1 VTARRPRPRAAL
13 LLIAA
18 AGAGC
23 TKVPLEDVEAG
34 FSRADAAWFAE
45 EQTLFFFYEVEAAQG
60 ISRDSVVEVTWVTDD
75 GRQDWTPIGDLDPV
89 HLHLPVDCGPDA
101 LCGSQS
107 VAVARQPREVAL
119 RMRYH
124 RDGEMALEGATVFN
138 SVGPGTPHANRSM
151 VVYGVLDETN
161 RRVQWRGRHQFPTVR
176 NEDATALGLR
186 RELRVSGARAGTV
199 SASDANPYGYGVP
212 CPSGLVDAGLEA
224 VRTFERAVFQPDE
237 LIPSAWAAPS
247 VCAQAT
253 VRDATGPFTTSAL
266 ARKNPAV
273 RPAFPEL
280 RSPITEAVPL
290 EFFLSPCERDLSADH
305 EAMQRERL
313 RLTNPTEICIDGW
326 DAPGFEDRLV
336 RAFDRAV
343 ADARPRGRDMA
354 LIVGLH
360 REDAGVSQVVEAA
373 IGRVTPGE
381 RDRSS
386 PRLVGAF
393 VFDSAAY
400 APDDFEVART
410 TLWCPA
416 PARGSLLSA
425 VTAACTVV
433 PNDPEL
439 VLGPLSVDTLP
450 ILPTR
455 DEYLDFIDTYSKRQA
470 GEVRDLGVLAPTFT
484 TTTDHVD
491 FGEIGVVTF
500 LNDEV
505 ITADADDAFSYCVG
519 DAPDLFAFRSPLLD
533 AEAVQE
539 LIDAACDAGELP
551 DEVCV
556 GATAGALPLQLI
568 GEWHATFGDGTYDLG
583 VFWQFPF
590 LVTMDVEVVAAGA
603 ATAFGVS
610 LPFGF
615 AGEGEVFL
623 GWPLWEQERYSL
635 VELLTQCDRYCD
647 HPTFDAA
654 GIYQVR
660 ADFRSTYTRDCY
672 APALPTPGDGGFP
685 RDP

>member
-1 VTARRPRPRAAL
+1 MGLVAA
-13 LLIAA
+13 
-18 AGAGC
+18 AGC
-23 TKVPLEDVEAG
+23 TKVPLEDVAAG
-34 FSRADAAWFAE
+34 FGRADAAWFAE
-45 EQTLFFFYEVEAAQG
+45 EQTLFFFYEVEADQG
-60 ISRDSVVEVTWVTDD
+60 ISRDSVVEATWVTDD
-75 GRQDWTPIGDLDPV
+75 GRQDWTPIADLESV

-101 LCGSQS
+101 ICGSQS
-107 VAVARQPREVAL
+107 VAVARQPREVGL

-124 RDGEMALEGATVFN
+124 VDGEMALESGTTFN
-138 SVGPGTPHANRSM
+138 SVGPGEAHSNRSM

-176 NEDATALGLR
+176 NEEATALGLR
-186 RELRVSGARAGTV
+186 REVRVWGARAGTV
-199 SASDANPYGYGVP
+199 SAASGNPYGYGSD
-212 CPSGLVDAGLEA
+212 CPSGLVDAGIDA

-237 LIPSAWAAPS
+237 LNAAAWAAPT

-253 VRDATGPFTTSAL
+253 VQDATGPFTTGAL
-266 ARKNPAV
+266 ARKNPEV

-280 RSPITEAVPL
+280 RSPIDSALPL
-290 EFFLSPCERDLSADH
+290 EFFLAPCDRTLSADH
-305 EAMQRERL
+305 EEMQRERL
-313 RLTNPTEICIDGW
+313 QLTDPIEICTDGW
-326 DAPGFEDRLV
+326 AADGFEDRLV
-336 RAFDRAV
+336 RTFAAAV
-343 ADARPRGRDMA
+343 TGARPLGRDMV
-354 LIVGLH
+354 LVIGIH
-360 REDAGVSQVVEAA
+360 RDETGVSRAVEAA

-381 RDRSS
+381 RDRST

-400 APDDFEVART
+400 APADFEVART

-416 PARGSLLSA
+416 PASGSLISTA
-425 VTAACTVV
+425 TAACTVV
-433 PNDPEL
+433 PTDTEL

-470 GEVRDLGVLAPTFT
+470 GEVRDLRFLAPAFT

-519 DAPDLFAFRSPLLD
+519 DTPDLFAFRSPLLD
-533 AEAVQE
+533 DEVVQALVDEAC
-539 LIDAACDAGELP
+539 AAGELP
-551 DEVCV
+551 DDVCV

-568 GEWHATFGDGTYDLG
+568 GDWHDTFGDGTYDLG

-590 LVTMDVEVVAAGA
+590 LLTMDVELVAAGSA
-603 ATAFGVS
+603 AVLGVS

-615 AGEGEVFL
+615 AGEGEAFL

-647 HPTFDAA
+647 HPTFDSA
-654 GIYQVR
+654 GIYQVL
-660 ADFRSTYTRDCY
+660 APFRSTYGRQCY
-672 APALPTPGDGGFP
+672 APALPTPGDGGYP